1 VVTRWKQLREE
12 RPELAEAGRRLF
24 YQFGVGLAFLGTVR
38 KDGGPRVHPVCPSFT
53 DEGLYIFVVPSPKR
67 DDLCRD
73 RRYAL
78 HSYPCPDNEDAFY
91 VVGEAV
97 LESADAEIRAGF
109 LAERGWTET
118 APPDWHSQQVFELL
132 IERVLY
138 TKTTGHADFNPV
150 HTVWRSA

>member
-1 VVTRWKQLREE
+1 MTSAVT
-12 RPELAEAGRRLF
+12 
-24 YQFGVGLAFLGTVR
+24 
-38 KDGGPRVHPVCPSFT
+38 GGMHCTRIPVQTTRTRS
-53 DEGLYIFVVPSPKR
+53 
-67 DDLCRD
+67 
-73 RRYAL
+73 
-78 HSYPCPDNEDAFY
+78 Y

-118 APPDWHSQQVFELL
+118 APPDWHSQQAFELL